1 MTVDATASKS
11 GSDGNPTGS
20 SNSSSSNSS
29 AGVTPPNN
37 SYNSSQ
43 TVSVV
48 RNLFHLN
55 FLFYY

>member
-11 GSDGNPTGS
+11 GSDGNPT
-20 SNSSSSNSS
+20 NTASSSSSS
-29 AGVTPPNN
+29 TGVTPPNN

-48 RNLFHLN
+48 SK
-55 FLFYY
+55 FLFKFLLDN

>member
-11 GSDGNPTGS
+11 GTDGNPTGS
-20 SNSSSSNSS
+20 SNSSSSSS
-29 AGVTPPNN
+29 TGVTPTNN

-48 RNLFHLN
+48 RNLFYLN
-55 FLFYY
+55 FCFIR